1 MAKYVGKVTSPKSI
15 EEVFAYMADFS
26 KVSEWDPSAVE
37 AHALGD
43 SGVVEAGSRYSVTSE
58 FLGRRVPLTYE
69 ITEIDPPRR
78 VLLRAE
84 SDAVI
89 SVDEMTFRALPEGGT
104 ELTYDADLSLKGARR
119 LFDPIFGIAFRRLCE
134 RARERMGEVLG

>member
-1 MAKYVGKVTSPKSI
+1 MARYVGKVTSRKSI

-26 KVSEWDPSAVE
+26 NVSEWDPSAVE
-37 AHALGD
+37 ARSLDDPGGPSH
-43 SGVVEAGSRYSVTSE
+43 GSRFAVTSE
-58 FLGRRVPLTYE
+58 FLGRQVPLTYE

-89 SVDEMTFRALPEGGT
+89 SVDEMTLRTLPEVGT
-104 ELTYDADLSLKGARR
+104 ELTYDADLRLKGARR
-119 LFDPIFGIAFRRLCE
+119 LLDPLFGIAFRRLCE